1 MKETMKK
8 VLDGWMGVYGV
19 MSVIGDEGRHK
30 TGLSRLTYNNHL
42 VSFVLCF
49 IQLPRKLV
57 QSVI

>member
-1 MKETMKK
+1 M
-8 VLDGWMGVYGV
+8 DGWMGVYGV